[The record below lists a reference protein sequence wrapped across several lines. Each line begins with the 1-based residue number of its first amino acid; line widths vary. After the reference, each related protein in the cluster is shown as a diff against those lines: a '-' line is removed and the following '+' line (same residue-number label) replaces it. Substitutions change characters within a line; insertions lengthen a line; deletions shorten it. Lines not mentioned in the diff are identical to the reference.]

1 MAKQIKKYSKIALI
15 IALSIT
21 MSVLFLQIPLV
32 QAGTLID
39 REVRLDDS
47 RVSDVDFY
55 GASTT
60 ADYDFQAT
68 GTASNIECII
78 VWFCT
83 SASNPSYDGSGCTDP
98 TGINFGDVD
107 KGNSAAWKDLT
118 YANWEIIAS
127 STNYITAST
136 SVPEQLNDG
145 GDGGSWVFGNI
156 YNPSVTSTY
165 YTWIYTFKDTT
176 TDCLNPSAGDVL
188 DSGLAAFAIFQGVTV
203 TATVVEDLSVTINA
217 SSCSS
222 YLEDSAQS
230 IASATTS
237 ISYGNVVAE
246 DFYDSC
252 QGIDI
257 GTNAANGYIARIYK
271 TQELTSAGSDV
282 IADGVCDNSPACSIT
297 ADEDWTSD
305 LNNGF
310 GYCMQDKTLNGAEV
324 ADADWATVFCGPSAS
339 QQFKLISNSTTTAE
353 PIMQSN
359 SATSTNQAWIG
370 YRLSVDSAQ
379 PAGTYSTEI
388 IYVVTPKF

>member
-15 IALSIT
+15 IALSVT
-21 MSVLFLQIPLV
+21 MSVLFLQTP
-32 QAGTLID
+32 QAQSAALTD
-39 REVRLDDS
+39 RELRLDDS
-47 RVSDVDFY
+47 RISDVAFY

-60 ADYDFQAT
+60 ADYDFLAT
-68 GTASNIECII
+68 STSATNISCIR

-83 SASNPSYDGSGCTDP
+83 SASNPAWDGTACTGP
-98 TGINFGDVD
+98 TGMNFGDVD
-107 KGNSAAWKDLT
+107 KGNSAAWNDLT
-118 YANWEIIAS
+118 YNNWEIIAS

-136 SVPEQLNDG
+136 TVPEQLNDG

-156 YNPSVTSTY
+156 YNPSATGTY
-165 YTWIYTFKDTT
+165 YVWIYTHNDS
-176 TDCLNPSAGDVL
+176 DCENLTVGGVVDN
-188 DSGLAAFAIFQGVTV
+188 GLSAFAVFQGVTV

-217 SSCSS
+217 SSCDS

-237 ISYGNVVAE
+237 IGYGNVVAE

-257 GTNAANGYIARIYK
+257 GTNAANGYIARIHK
-271 TQELTSAGSDV
+271 TQQLTSGGNV
-282 IADGVCDNSPACSIT
+282 IPDGVCDGGGSDCDDST
-297 ADEDWTSD
+297 DEPWQTDT
-305 LNNGF
+305 NNGF

-324 ADADWATVFCGPSAS
+324 ADSDWATVYCGPQAT
-339 QQFKLISNSTTTAE
+339 QEFKTISNSTTTAE

-379 PAGTYSTEI
+379 AAGTYSTEI
-388 IYVVTPKF
+388 IYTVTPKF